1 LQANGSIDGVGSACS
16 IATRKY
22 AGTAG
27 RQGGTAGRQAGRQA
41 GRHGTAGR
49 QGKQGK
55 QADTV
60 RTYATKG
67 VVVRYAQQQEGRKDG
82 RTEGRKQG
90 PSRPPTVLNIPS
102 HSLSPARKQ
111 RRFLRFPMNKKKL

>member
-1 LQANGSIDGVGSACS
+1 MQANGSIDGVGSACS

-27 RQGGTAGRQAGRQA
+27 RQAGTAGRQA
-41 GRHGTAGR
+41 GTAGR

-67 VVVRYAQQQEGRKDG
+67 VVVRYAQQQEGR
-82 RTEGRKQG
+82 
-90 PSRPPTVLNIPS
+90 
-102 HSLSPARKQ
+102 
-111 RRFLRFPMNKKKL
+111 

>member
-1 LQANGSIDGVGSACS
+1 MQANGSIDGVGSACS

-27 RQGGTAGRQAGRQA
+27 RQAGTAGRQAGTA
-41 GRHGTAGR
+41 GTAGR
-49 QGKQGK
+49 

-67 VVVRYAQQQEGRKDG
+67 VVVRYAQQQEGR
-82 RTEGRKQG
+82 
-90 PSRPPTVLNIPS
+90 
-102 HSLSPARKQ
+102 
-111 RRFLRFPMNKKKL
+111 